1 MRPAFPDRL
10 SGRLARASERAPCGA
25 AGSSRA
31 PPIWFGTDWS
41 KGLLECCEP
50 AGVATQPIGES
61 VLVLY
66 NERALLK
73 NSEFDRSVAVLP
85 WNRVKSLAA
94 LLRFFA
100 SNVSRLRL
108 AFSLVFNSRFFVAT
122 NFLWITVCV
131 FISMYFGLFD
141 KFTLKAALLKP
152 FENIF

>member
-1 MRPAFPDRL
+1 M
-10 SGRLARASERAPCGA
+10 
-25 AGSSRA
+25 
-31 PPIWFGTDWS
+31 
-41 KGLLECCEP
+41 
-50 AGVATQPIGES
+50 
-61 VLVLY
+61 LVLY

-152 FENIF
+152 LRISSNSFLIFGWDFVGLAAS